1 MNTDSKKI
9 LTVFNPDVLDVNKK
23 TFETLDYYRKASNII
38 ERTNI
43 ALGRKKEFKEV
54 TLSTIINSQFDTNA
68 IKSTQ
73 KI

>member
-1 MNTDSKKI
+1 MNTDSKEI
-9 LTVFNPDVLDVNKK
+9 LATLNPDVLEVNKK
-23 TFETLDYYRKASNII
+23 TFETLDYYRKASSII

-43 ALGRKKEFKEV
+43 ALGKKKQFKEV
-54 TLSTIINSQFDTNA
+54 TLSTLNSQFDTNA

>member
-9 LTVFNPDVLDVNKK
+9 LATLNPDVLEVNKK
-23 TFETLDYYRKASNII
+23 TFETIDYYRKASSII

-43 ALGRKKEFKEV
+43 ALGKKKQFKEV
-54 TLSTIINSQFDTNA
+54 TLSTINSHFDTNA

>member
-1 MNTDSKKI
+1 MKTRSKKI
-9 LTVFNPDVLDVNKK
+9 LTALNPEVLEFNKK

-43 ALGRKKEFKEV
+43 ALGKKKKYKEV
-54 TLSTIINSQFDTNA
+54 TLSTINSQFDTNA
-68 IKSTQ
+68 FKSTQ